1 MFQSKEHNILP
12 DAERVQT
19 KAIQNLIDRCAV
31 KGGGEIVFTP
41 GDYVTGTLELCNNL
55 TLRFERGAR
64 LLGSTAG
71 SDYKFF
77 KKSPIPFHEGTAG
90 IRALLFA
97 YQKHGI
103 MLCGDGIIDGRGTEI
118 QGKFERSARPRVLW
132 FGDCEDIS
140 IRELK
145 LRHSAFWMCHFICCR
160 KIRVTDI
167 SIWNHGCRNNDGI
180 DIDSCRD
187 VLIEGCNIDSY
198 DDAICIKCGTFT
210 PCENIQVRD
219 CLVHS
224 YCVALKL
231 GTETNGGF
239 RNIRFS
245 DIQILPSDHYNP
257 QGAPDGG
264 DARGI
269 AGIGLMTVDGGFM
282 ENVFIENV
290 FMASS
295 RIPLFIR
302 LGDRRRA
309 FPGAEANAPAWLKNV
324 FLRNIRA
331 EKAEARGCYIV
342 GLPEKHLQN
351 IVFQDCDFEF
361 TGGGLPEWMTSQIA
375 EERETFPT
383 GMEFGML
390 PAYGFFIRYTDGIC
404 FRNVRFRALVP
415 DPRPA
420 VTTQFCQDVKLEFEA
435 K

>member
-1 MFQSKEHNILP
+1 
-12 DAERVQT
+12 
-19 KAIQNLIDRCAV
+19 
-31 KGGGEIVFTP
+31 
-41 GDYVTGTLELCNNL
+41 
-55 TLRFERGAR
+55 
-64 LLGSTAG
+64 
-71 SDYKFF
+71 
-77 KKSPIPFHEGTAG
+77 
-90 IRALLFA
+90 
-97 YQKHGI
+97 
-103 MLCGDGIIDGRGTEI
+103 MLCGDGIIDGQGAEI
-118 QGKFERSARPRVLW
+118 HGEFERSARPRVVW

-140 IRELK
+140 IRGLQ

-198 DDAICIKCGTFT
+198 DDAICLKCGTFT
-210 PCENIQVRD
+210 PCENIQVRN

-324 FLRNIRA
+324 FMRNIRA
-331 EKAEARGCYIV
+331 EKAEARGCYIA

-351 IVFQDCDFEF
+351 IVLQDCDFEF
-361 TGGGLPEWMTSQIA
+361 AGGGLPEWMTAHIA

-390 PAYGFFIRYTDGIC
+390 PAYGFFIRYANGIC
-404 FRNVRFRALVP
+404 FRNVRFSTQEP

-420 VTTQFCQDVKLEFEA
+420 VMTQFCQDVKLEIETQ
-435 K
+435 